1 MKSTYLIIIGLYF
14 WTSFLFAQQSK
25 EQQTHVIVALD
36 MRSGIQD
43 FWTGEVRNANKDL
56 IPLYINSLLNE
67 EGVEKGVMSRGNYC
81 LNQQSSRIDDYVKKC
96 FVMKPFADK
105 RDIALLWNSVQNTR
119 FSGVY
124 YSVTSIAKPY
134 SFLAFQAKADDNNY
148 VNRTYLILISDFK
161 YNGNNDYYDELKHVE
176 GFTVAKRSE
185 IIKTV
190 EKVAHNYFC
199 RWIAEKTLDGGYMD
213 LYEFVP
219 LQQYFSLEAIADFPH
234 EVTAKRTKSGYRV
247 NFGLSHSYDNP
258 NYELMKTEVQL
269 LNYDIITLNGYES
282 FELDLPREQNS
293 PDINLSLKSW
303 VRLKDGVYNRTV
315 LHPDGSELQGAKGLN
330 REIHVIFESDTKIL
344 GFIPLSQVLYKAS
357 FWTDNQDVA
366 ASVWGWIFIIVF
378 VIIAIAIVLLIV
390 KNNLDYKDN
399 GTFKI

>member
-1 MKSTYLIIIGLYF
+1 
-14 WTSFLFAQQSK
+14 
-25 EQQTHVIVALD
+25 
-36 MRSGIQD
+36 
-43 FWTGEVRNANKDL
+43 
-56 IPLYINSLLNE
+56 
-67 EGVEKGVMSRGNYC
+67 
-81 LNQQSSRIDDYVKKC
+81 
-96 FVMKPFADK
+96 
-105 RDIALLWNSVQNTR
+105 
-119 FSGVY
+119 
-124 YSVTSIAKPY
+124 
-134 SFLAFQAKADDNNY
+134 
-148 VNRTYLILISDFK
+148 
-161 YNGNNDYYDELKHVE
+161 
-176 GFTVAKRSE
+176 
-185 IIKTV
+185 
-190 EKVAHNYFC
+190 
-199 RWIAEKTLDGGYMD
+199 
-213 LYEFVP
+213 
-219 LQQYFSLEAIADFPH
+219 
-234 EVTAKRTKSGYRV
+234 
-247 NFGLSHSYDNP
+247 
-258 NYELMKTEVQL
+258 MKTEVQL

-390 KNNLDYKDN
+390 KNNLEYKDN